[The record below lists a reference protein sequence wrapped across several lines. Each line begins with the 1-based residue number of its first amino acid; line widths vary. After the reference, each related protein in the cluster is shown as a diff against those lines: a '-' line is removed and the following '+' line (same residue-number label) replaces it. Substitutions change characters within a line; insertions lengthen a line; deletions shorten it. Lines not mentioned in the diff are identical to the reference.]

1 MTGLASVRHIPANS
15 RSSILRLIH
24 DIQNQATSESSAKGR
39 PPVMEAGGRF
49 TTAARN
55 GIVCAAMNA
64 LRELRRLRFTQ
75 DGLARRIG
83 AAGKAVIYQWESRK
97 RTPSPVLWQQV
108 MRLQLVGAR
117 AAVSSLEVAPNR
129 ELRRAAGGPQ
139 APPDLAGLQFVAD
152 QIPEPA
158 GPSLDRVY

>member
-1 MTGLASVRHIPANS
+1 
-15 RSSILRLIH
+15 
-24 DIQNQATSESSAKGR
+24 
-39 PPVMEAGGRF
+39 MEAGGRF

-97 RTPSPVLWQQV
+97 RTPSPVLWKQV
-108 MRLQLVGAR
+108 LRLQLVGAR
-117 AAVSSLEVAPNR
+117 TVEASAAVSKASRGRGARRRRTAAEAATPR
-129 ELRRAAGGPQ
+129 SASAYSTLRV
-139 APPDLAGLQFVAD
+139 L
-152 QIPEPA
+152 
-158 GPSLDRVY
+158 